1 MSFLFLFASD
11 PCRASFAFF
20 VTLDICLIIPVSCVI
35 SLRCS
40 WKSPGRLLGGG
51 VTDAGASIDFF
62 PVDQ

>member
-1 MSFLFLFASD
+1 MSFFFCLLAIHVVLPLLFRNLRYLSHN
-11 PCRASFAFF
+11 
-20 VTLDICLIIPVSCVI
+20 TGECVM

>member
-1 MSFLFLFASD
+1 MLPLLFRNLRYLSHN
-11 PCRASFAFF
+11 
-20 VTLDICLIIPVSCVI
+20 TGECVM